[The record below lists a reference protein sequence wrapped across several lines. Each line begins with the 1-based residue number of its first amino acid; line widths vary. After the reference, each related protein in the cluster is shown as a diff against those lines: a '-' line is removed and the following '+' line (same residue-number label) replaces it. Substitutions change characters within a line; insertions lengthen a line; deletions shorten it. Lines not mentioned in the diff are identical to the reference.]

1 MTGTVDYSWSHPP
14 GGYGAITDAGYVGAE
29 RYLGNDGRCI
39 TTNEVDGLLAVGAGI
54 GLIWET
60 TADRSATGGYW
71 GGYDDGQAANHYADA
86 LAAPGHIPIRYATD
100 FHAAQWQ
107 IDGPIFDYYAGVRD
121 AGGRPPRV
129 YGGAPVIDMTVYR
142 LGYGPGWQAAAASW
156 SNYELS
162 PNAALLQEVA
172 QIWGGGADTNVVL
185 CPDNEIDWLW
195 GRSGGDWFD
204 MATEEDLRRVVTDV
218 CNDILARMYTGQR
231 AVAAAGDG
239 RSFEVVR
246 DPNAT
251 DPEEALLRR
260 YIPRPAQ
267 TKLLRYIDGIAEADW
282 TGDSRQITDPE
293 MVEEFNRLPIIGMAT
308 AE

>member
-14 GGYGAITDAGYVGAE
+14 GGCGSITAAGYIGAE
-29 RYLGNDGRCI
+29 RYLGNDGRCL
-39 TTNEVDGLLAVGAGI
+39 TAGERDELLAAGAGI
-54 GLIWET
+54 GLIWESA
-60 TADRSATGGYW
+60 ADRSATAGYW
-71 GGYDDGQAANHYADA
+71 GGYDDGQAANRYSDN

-107 IDGPIFDYYAGVRD
+107 IDGPCTDYYSGVRD

-129 YGGAPVIDMTVYR
+129 YGGAPVIDRMCAA

-162 PNAALLQEVA
+162 PNACLLQEVE
-172 QIWGGGADTNVVL
+172 QIWNGCADTNIVL
-185 CPDNEIDWLW
+185 CDDAEIDWLW
-195 GRSGGDWFD
+195 GRSEGDWFA

-239 RSFEVVR
+239 RVFELVR
-246 DPNAT
+246 DAISG
-251 DPEEALLRR
+251 DLVRR

-267 TKLLRYIDGIAEADW
+267 IKLLRYVDGLAEADW
-282 TGDSRQITDPE
+282 TGDARQITDAE
-293 MVEEFNRLPIIGMAT
+293 MIAEFNQLPIVSGA
-308 AE
+308 ADVS